1 MSFFLQVHRKEVTMA
16 DKTVFLTHEGR
27 EKLKQ
32 ELDFLINV
40 KRPEVAEAIHSAK
53 EEGDISENSAYDAA
67 KEQQAFVEGKIMQIE
82 QMLKNSEIIESQAI
96 KGVVALGS
104 YVKVVEKGSKDE
116 EEYQIV
122 GSAEADPKKGRIS
135 NESPVGRA
143 LMGKKK
149 GDAVSVK
156 TPAGERQLRLVE
168 IW

>member
-1 MSFFLQVHRKEVTMA
+1 MA
-16 DKTVFLTHEGR
+16 DKTVFLTSEGR

-32 ELDFLINV
+32 ELDYLINV

-67 KEQQAFVEGKIMQIE
+67 KEQQAFVEGKIMQLE
-82 QMLKNSEIIESQAI
+82 QMLKNSEIIASQVM
-96 KGVVALGS
+96 KGIVALGS

-149 GDAVSVK
+149 GDAVVVK

>member
-1 MSFFLQVHRKEVTMA
+1 MA
-16 DKTVFLTHEGR
+16 DKPVFLTAEGL
-27 EKLKQ
+27 EKIRQ
-32 ELDFLINV
+32 ELEFLVNV

-67 KEQQAFVEGKIMQIE
+67 KEQQAFVEGKIMQLE
-82 QMLKNSEIIESQAI
+82 QMLKNAEIISAPSATGI
-96 KGVVALGS
+96 VRLGS
-104 YVKVVEKGSKDE
+104 HVKVVEKGTKDE

-122 GSAEADPKKGRIS
+122 GSAEADPIKGRIS

-149 GDAVSVK
+149 GDQVPVK
-156 TPAGERQLRLVE
+156 TPAGERQLRLIE